1 MSRTGTRAH
10 FACYVSLDDAW
21 QRAER
26 DLDVEESMLERMEE
40 SRPRPWALLPLRL
53 IVGYGFMA
61 HGLAKWNR
69 GPANFGKLLHV
80 IGVPLPVP
88 TAWLVT
94 LLELFGG
101 LALMAGVLV
110 ALVSI
115 PLIVSML
122 VAMFTVHLRY
132 GFSSINTIGLTA
144 SGPVFGPPG
153 YEIDLLYIACLIA
166 LAVLGPGPL
175 SVSGWLRDRG
185 WQRYQ
190 RASSRLARNTLV

>member
-1 MSRTGTRAH
+1 
-10 FACYVSLDDAW
+10 
-21 QRAER
+21 
-26 DLDVEESMLERMEE
+26 MLEVR
-40 SRPRPWALLPLRL
+40 RVNAPRRWALLPLRAV
-53 IVGYGFMA
+53 VGYGFLA

-80 IGVPLPVP
+80 LGVPAPVP

-94 LLELFGG
+94 LLEIFGG
-101 LALMAGVLV
+101 LAILAGVLV

-122 VAMFTVHLRY
+122 VAMFTVHVRY
-132 GFSSINTIGLTA
+132 GFSSINTVGLTP

-175 SVSGWLRDRG
+175 SLGGWLRERPWHHG
-185 WQRYQ
+185 
-190 RASSRLARNTLV
+190 AFSRFVRNTLV